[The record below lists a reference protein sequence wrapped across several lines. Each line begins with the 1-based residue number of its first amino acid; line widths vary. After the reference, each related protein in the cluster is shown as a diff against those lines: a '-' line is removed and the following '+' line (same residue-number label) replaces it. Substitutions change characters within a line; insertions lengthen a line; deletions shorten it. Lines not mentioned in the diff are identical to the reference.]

1 MQDGHPRRKQLIKA
15 YADMNK
21 NIKHKS
27 GHKQSFEIRKIA
39 RLIRQEFDTVFNS
52 IDNGSLIAQNKKMNA
67 NYKYQPIGSFVPG
80 PTVITS
86 ARIESLSGLKLY

>member
-39 RLIRQEFDTVFNS
+39 
-52 IDNGSLIAQNKKMNA
+52 QNKKMNA
-67 NYKYQPIGSFVPG
+67 NYKYQPIGSFVLG
-80 PTVITS
+80 PTVIIS

>member
-1 MQDGHPRRKQLIKA
+1 MQNGHLRRKQLYKADSDMYESIKR
-15 YADMNK
+15 
-21 NIKHKS
+21 KS
-27 GHKQSFEIRKIA
+27 AHKQTSGIKKIA

-52 IDNGSLIAQNKKMNA
+52 IDNGSLIAQNKTMNA
-67 NYKYQPIGSFVPG
+67 NYKHQPIGSFVLG

>member
-1 MQDGHPRRKQLIKA
+1 MQDGHLRRKQLYKADSDMYESIKR
-15 YADMNK
+15 
-21 NIKHKS
+21 KS
-27 GHKQSFEIRKIA
+27 AHKQTSGIKKIA

-52 IDNGSLIAQNKKMNA
+52 IDNGSLIAQNKTMNA
-67 NYKYQPIGSFVPG
+67 NYKYQPIGSFVLG